1 MKINVEIVDRN
12 KEEQVLIQCY
22 SVTQQIDE
30 MISFIKSKEAS
41 ITAYYDS
48 QIYFILLQDIYYVEA
63 VDNKIFAYLESEVY
77 ELKFKLYEFEDLY
90 GKRNFFRCSK
100 SVIVNLMKIEFLKPA
115 LNGRFTATLN
125 NNEKVI
131 ISRQYVTGLK
141 KRLKG
146 GTHEL

>member
-1 MKINVEIVDRN
+1 MKINVEIVDRE
-12 KEEQVLIQCY
+12 KEEQVLIRCY
-22 SVTQQIDE
+22 SVTQQINE
-30 MISFIKSKEAS
+30 IISFIKSREAS

-48 QIYFILLQDIYYVEA
+48 QIHFVLLQDIYYIEA
-63 VDNKIFAYLESEVY
+63 VDNKVFAYLASEVY
-77 ELKFKLYEFEDLY
+77 ELKLKLYEFEDLY
-90 GKRNFFRCSK
+90 GERNFFRCSK

-115 LNGRFTATLN
+115 LNGRFTATLE

-131 ISRQYVTGLK
+131 ISRQYVTELK